1 MPMQAPLPTVTG
13 SSQTPLQPAE
23 TIVALVVTFNRLAQ
37 LQRTVARLLAEPVDH
52 LLVIDNG
59 SRDGSGLWLAAQT
72 DPRLTVITSAHNSGG
87 AGGFEVGMREGVA
100 RFDPDWL
107 VLMDDDARPEPGMI
121 AAFRAQDHH
130 AADAVAAAVYYP
142 DGRICEMNRP
152 SVNPFWSKVSFLRT
166 IRRGRMGFHVPDAAY
181 HGRQIAIDGASFVG
195 LFLSRAG
202 VARAGFP
209 DGRLFLYGD
218 DVMYTLGLRR
228 AGGTIRF
235 APDLRFVHDCG
246 TFDGDI
252 RVARPLWKAYYLHR
266 NALLVYRRAAGPW
279 YPMVLA
285 AVVPKWW
292 AKGRAYGPDRRAF
305 RALLRLA
312 LRDALTGRRNRSHAE
327 IVAWSEAL
335 QARFAVP
342 RA

>member
-1 MPMQAPLPTVTG
+1 MQLQVSPLM
-13 SSQTPLQPAE
+13 QPVVRPPE
-23 TIVALVVTFNRLAQ
+23 RIVALVVTHNRLGQ
-37 LQRTVARLLAEPVDH
+37 LRRTVSRLLEETVDH

-59 SRDGSGLWLAAQT
+59 SSDGTSAWLAAQA
-72 DPRLTVITSAHNSGG
+72 DPRLTIITSAQNSGG
-87 AGGFEVGMREGVA
+87 AGGFEVGMREATA

-107 VLMDDDARPEPGMI
+107 VLMDDDARPDPGMI
-121 AAFRAQDHH
+121 AAFRAKDHGT
-130 AADAVAAAVYYP
+130 ADAVAAAVYYP

-152 SVNPFWSKVSFLRT
+152 SVNPFWSRGSFLRT

-181 HGRQIAIDGASFVG
+181 QGRQIAIDGASFVG
-195 LFLSRAG
+195 LFMSRAG

-209 DGRLFLYGD
+209 DGQLFLYGD

-228 AGGTIRF
+228 AGGNIRF
-235 APDLRFVHDCG
+235 APDLRFEHDCG

-279 YPMVLA
+279 FPMVLA
-285 AVVPKWW
+285 AVLPKWW

-312 LRDALTGRRNRSHAE
+312 LRDALTGRRNRTHAE
-327 IVAWSEAL
+327 ILARSEAL
-335 QARFAVP
+335 LARFAVSK
-342 RA
+342 A